1 MREREERSVTDSDV
15 KWQNHNR
22 LTLRKKKKIIS
33 GKKIIYFKISP
44 NVTYFITDK
53 LKFSYCMW

>member
-22 LTLRKKKKIIS
+22 LTLRKKKIIS
-33 GKKIIYFKISP
+33 GKKIIYFNKPKRYIF
-44 NVTYFITDK
+44 YYRQI
-53 LKFSYCMW
+53 